1 MARQLDGSIAARDRA
16 EPETPRRAQENPC
29 LNARPLAAAGAG
41 SSRYLHEKLEKG
53 PTCSTQC
60 RATTPRSPLNA
71 SKIKYG
77 VIRHIRS
84 EKGEMGICRNTPDW
98 VRGGLARGGLP
109 GSGGEGRGEALVEV
123 RAATTLAGG
132 FVARRAAG
140 PRAGHSRVER
150 AGCARARN
158 LRQHPRTERNSRDR
172 QRGSGIVS
180 SNFTSS
186 GAVPSGAVM
195 VKRPRRRISS
205 EDSPIITVKRPGSTT
220 HS

>member
-1 MARQLDGSIAARDRA
+1 MAAR
-16 EPETPRRAQENPC
+16 
-29 LNARPLAAAGAG
+29 AAAGTARAAARPTTG
-41 SSRYLHEKLEKG
+41 TSSARG
-53 PTCSTQC
+53 RVCSTQS

-84 EKGEMGICRNTPDW
+84 EKGEMGIWRNTPDW
-98 VRGGLARGGLP
+98 ARGGLP